1 MDVKECKINEF
12 LTVKLEGGKIF
23 MYVGN
28 ERISKYKFP
37 ELEFPNAEGMMK
49 PEIQFLRHCSTLQ
62 VWNESGY
69 DTKFLNSHSS
79 LRLLRELS
87 HAGDPIAKRKIKEEI
102 VHHLETDH
110 STMISVIM
118 KERLLFCLEEN
129 DQQLLITQYFP
140 KLVKI
145 MKNAPYWINAMLF
158 FIIFRGSAGTRL
170 LEDNFLIFLDFVDEL
185 RDVSPCICLL
195 QLILNAPREV
205 VEEYQHLIEPK
216 FVSLLKKFDK
226 IPKDDKLLGFNSL
239 VRIAEW
245 IEVSRNYKAAFMKMI
260 ITHFKEKR
268 EDVLN
273 EMVKAI
279 RNIRFERG

>member
-1 MDVKECKINEF
+1 
-12 LTVKLEGGKIF
+12 

-28 ERISKYKFP
+28 ERISKYKFS

-49 PEIQFLRHCSTLQ
+49 PEVQFLRHCSTLQ

-69 DTKFLNSHSS
+69 DIKFLNSQSS

-87 HAGDPIAKRKIKEEI
+87 HAGDPVARRKIKEEI
-102 VHHLETDH
+102 IDHLENDH
-110 STMISVIM
+110 STMISIIM
-118 KERLLFCLEEN
+118 KERLLFCLEEK
-129 DQQLLITQYFP
+129 DQQRIIMHYFP

-158 FIIFRGSAGTRL
+158 FIIVRGSARTRL
-170 LEDNFLIFLDFVDEL
+170 LEDNFLMFLDFVDEL

-239 VRIAEW
+239 VQIAEW
-245 IEVSRNYKAAFMKMI
+245 IDVSRKYKAAFIKMI
-260 ITHFKEKR
+260 VVHFKEKR
-268 EDVLN
+268 EEVLN
-273 EMVKAI
+273 DMMKTI
-279 RNIRFERG
+279 RNIRFERGLFV